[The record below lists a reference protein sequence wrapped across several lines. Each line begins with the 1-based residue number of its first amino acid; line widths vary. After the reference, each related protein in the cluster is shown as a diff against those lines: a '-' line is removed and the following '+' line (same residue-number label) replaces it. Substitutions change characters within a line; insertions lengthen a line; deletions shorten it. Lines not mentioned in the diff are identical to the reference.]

1 MTEGSS
7 STSGDL
13 HGWFAQQL
21 TFPLDRFQREACDAI
36 ARGDDIVVAAP
47 TGSGK
52 TVVAEYALAA
62 TLQRGR
68 RGFYTT
74 PLKALSNQKFHDLVE
89 LFGEDR
95 VGLLTGDVAINA
107 EASIVVM
114 TTEVLRNM
122 MYAGSS
128 ALDEVDYVILDEVH
142 FLQDAY
148 RGPVWEEIII
158 HLDASIRLVCLS
170 ATVSNAPQLAQW
182 MTEVRYRTAVVTET
196 TRPVPLEN
204 HYMVFDKTN
213 DRLHFLPTFVGG
225 AVNRDAVRLDESGA
239 RHRWSGKRQ
248 HGGSGGTRKLATP
261 TRLEVVD
268 ALDERG
274 MLPAIYFIFSRR
286 QCDEA
291 ASMAAN
297 AGIQLISQESQN
309 SIMNIVDRR
318 LEDFHADD
326 LSALGVEQ
334 FIHQLMSGVAPHHAG
349 MVPAFKEIVEQAF
362 IAGLLKVV
370 FATETLAVGVNMP
383 ATSVVIE
390 KTTKYNGDHHVS
402 LNPGEFTQ
410 LTGRAGRR
418 GLDDVGHAVVLW
430 SPFVRYSEVAELAGS
445 STYNLRS
452 VFRPTFNMV
461 ANLVSRCS
469 REEAREMLMLSFA
482 QYQRDHDV
490 VRLQARLARRRTEY
504 NDRRQQSQS
513 PFGDINEYRELQR
526 DVRSEDGGGSADLT
540 HLRPGDVVYTA
551 VGAYR
556 GPAVVAATAH
566 RAGGL
571 RLSLITASGKL
582 ATVPS
587 QEFVGDGAVVGTV
600 VMPGAFSPHR
610 KEFRQE
616 TSRRLKRAKL
626 RPEGSRT
633 LRSGRGEA
641 SHGSGVHP
649 VELDPDLKIR
659 LRAAEDADRRG
670 REITRLE
677 NDISSRR
684 GSLGRDFDGVI
695 SVMAEMGFLD
705 ERRWELTDDGRVLSR
720 IFHESDLLVVEAL
733 RSGLFDD
740 LSPAELA
747 GLVSSIVYEYRGPD
761 DAPPPWFPTREL
773 QDRFQKLEGLS
784 LQIDVVE
791 GKHGLSAHRPP
802 DAGFLA
808 LAHGWCS
815 GVELADLVDD
825 GELAGGDIVRSL
837 RQVIDLCRQIGEVAV
852 QPGIRAAARDAV
864 AMCTRGV
871 VIDVA
876 GADSTVGES
885 SAIGTVTEERL

>member
-1 MTEGSS
+1 
-7 STSGDL
+7 
-13 HGWFAQQL
+13 
-21 TFPLDRFQREACDAI
+21 
-36 ARGDDIVVAAP
+36 
-47 TGSGK
+47 
-52 TVVAEYALAA
+52 
-62 TLQRGR
+62 
-68 RGFYTT
+68 
-74 PLKALSNQKFHDLVE
+74 
-89 LFGEDR
+89 
-95 VGLLTGDVAINA
+95 
-107 EASIVVM
+107 
-114 TTEVLRNM
+114 
-122 MYAGSS
+122 
-128 ALDEVDYVILDEVH
+128 
-142 FLQDAY
+142 
-148 RGPVWEEIII
+148 
-158 HLDASIRLVCLS
+158 
-170 ATVSNAPQLAQW
+170 
-182 MTEVRYRTAVVTET
+182 
-196 TRPVPLEN
+196 
-204 HYMVFDKTN
+204 
-213 DRLHFLPTFVGG
+213 
-225 AVNRDAVRLDESGA
+225 
-239 RHRWSGKRQ
+239 
-248 HGGSGGTRKLATP
+248 
-261 TRLEVVD
+261 
-268 ALDERG
+268 
-274 MLPAIYFIFSRR
+274 
-286 QCDEA
+286 
-291 ASMAAN
+291 
-297 AGIQLISQESQN
+297 
-309 SIMNIVDRR
+309 
-318 LEDFHADD
+318 
-326 LSALGVEQ
+326 
-334 FIHQLMSGVAPHHAG
+334 
-349 MVPAFKEIVEQAF
+349 
-362 IAGLLKVV
+362 
-370 FATETLAVGVNMP
+370 
-383 ATSVVIE
+383 
-390 KTTKYNGDHHVS
+390 
-402 LNPGEFTQ
+402 
-410 LTGRAGRR
+410 
-418 GLDDVGHAVVLW
+418 
-430 SPFVRYSEVAELAGS
+430 
-445 STYNLRS
+445 
-452 VFRPTFNMV
+452 
-461 ANLVSRCS
+461 
-469 REEAREMLMLSFA
+469 
-482 QYQRDHDV
+482 
-490 VRLQARLARRRTEY
+490 
-504 NDRRQQSQS
+504 
-513 PFGDINEYRELQR
+513 
-526 DVRSEDGGGSADLT
+526 
-540 HLRPGDVVYTA
+540 
-551 VGAYR
+551 
-556 GPAVVAATAH
+556 
-566 RAGGL
+566 
-571 RLSLITASGKL
+571 
-582 ATVPS
+582 
-587 QEFVGDGAVVGTV
+587 
-600 VMPGAFSPHR
+600 MPGAFSPHR

-670 REITRLE
+670 KEITRLE

-747 GLVSSIVYEYRGPD
+747 GLVSSIVYECRGPD